1 MIGSAKIQNIIIRN
15 SAIRNNF
22 YSFRE
27 RDLIP
32 CRVGCLRPLALI
44 FLFFFMVF
52 NKIVFLR
59 AKKSQMEK
67 VYFTDYVP
75 SSRGAA
81 REKLTQWQKKYPAS
95 AFLNIFCLKEARMK
109 LSHRQ
114 RSKML
119 LTLPDKLRF
128 DSLQLET
135 APVVEV
141 REKPQLNMVENR
153 PHISSPLHPIF
164 VKHPTPDHENRQV
177 LIDQLIEKFS
187 KDAPKIIYSPD
198 VHDADADYGIE
209 SSIEDQS
216 IVSVS
221 LANIYADQGYYDR
234 AIQMFE
240 ILKLH
245 FPEKNSIFAARIE
258 ELKKMMAEG

>member
-1 MIGSAKIQNIIIRN
+1 
-15 SAIRNNF
+15 
-22 YSFRE
+22 
-27 RDLIP
+27 
-32 CRVGCLRPLALI
+32 
-44 FLFFFMVF
+44 
-52 NKIVFLR
+52 
-59 AKKSQMEK
+59 MEK
-67 VYFTDYVP
+67 IYFTDFV
-75 SSRGAA
+75 AA
-81 REKLTQWQKKYPAS
+81 DVDLVHEKLRDWQRKYPAS
-95 AFLNIFCLKEARMK
+95 PLLNMFCLKDPSVK
-109 LSHRQ
+109 NPHRQ
-114 RSKML
+114 RVRML
-119 LTLPDKLRF
+119 LTLPDKRRF
-128 DSLQLET
+128 DALQLEVS
-135 APVVEV
+135 PVVEV
-141 REKPQLNMVENR
+141 REKPQLNIVETK
-153 PHISSPLHPIF
+153 PQQTSSLNPIF
-164 VKHPTPDHENRQV
+164 VKHPAPDHENRQA

-198 VHDADADYGIE
+198 VHDADADYGME

>member
-1 MIGSAKIQNIIIRN
+1 
-15 SAIRNNF
+15 
-22 YSFRE
+22 
-27 RDLIP
+27 
-32 CRVGCLRPLALI
+32 
-44 FLFFFMVF
+44 
-52 NKIVFLR
+52 
-59 AKKSQMEK
+59 MEK
-67 VYFTDYVP
+67 IYFTDFV
-75 SSRGAA
+75 AA
-81 REKLTQWQKKYPAS
+81 DVDLAHEKLRGWQRKYPAS
-95 AFLNIFCLKEARMK
+95 PLLNMFCLHEDRLKGQ
-109 LSHRQ
+109 SRQ
-114 RSKML
+114 RAKML

-128 DSLQLET
+128 DSLPLET
-135 APVVEV
+135 APIVVT
-141 REKPQLNMVENR
+141 REKPQLNIQETKPQQR
-153 PHISSPLHPIF
+153 SSLNPIF
-164 VKHPTPDHENRQV
+164 VKHPSPDHDNRQA

-198 VHDADADYGIE
+198 VHDADADYGME
-209 SSIEDQS
+209 SSVEDQS

>member
-1 MIGSAKIQNIIIRN
+1 MDK
-15 SAIRNNF
+15 
-22 YSFRE
+22 
-27 RDLIP
+27 
-32 CRVGCLRPLALI
+32 
-44 FLFFFMVF
+44 LFF
-52 NKIVFLR
+52 
-59 AKKSQMEK
+59 
-67 VYFTDYVP
+67 TDFVP

-95 AFLNIFCLKEARMK
+95 AFLNIFCLKESRMK
-109 LSHRQ
+109 ISPRQ
-114 RSKML
+114 RAKML
-119 LTLPDKLRF
+119 LTLPDKMRF
-128 DSLQLET
+128 DTLQLET

-141 REKPQLNMVENR
+141 REKPQLNIVENK
-153 PHISSPLHPIF
+153 PQPTSPLHPIF
-164 VKHPTPDHENRQV
+164 VKHPSPDHENRQA

-198 VHDADADYGIE
+198 VHDADADYGME

-221 LANIYADQGYYDR
+221 LANVYADQGYYDR

-258 ELKKMMAEG
+258 ELKKMMTES

>member
-1 MIGSAKIQNIIIRN
+1 M
-15 SAIRNNF
+15 
-22 YSFRE
+22 
-27 RDLIP
+27 
-32 CRVGCLRPLALI
+32 
-44 FLFFFMVF
+44 
-52 NKIVFLR
+52 
-59 AKKSQMEK
+59 
-67 VYFTDYVP
+67 
-75 SSRGAA
+75 
-81 REKLTQWQKKYPAS
+81 QWQKKYPAS
-95 AFLNIFCLKEARMK
+95 AFLNIFCLKENRMK

-114 RSKML
+114 RAKML

-128 DSLQLET
+128 DGLQVEI

-141 REKPQLNMVENR
+141 REKPQLNIVENKTQQN
-153 PHISSPLHPIF
+153 PVLHPIF
-164 VKHPTPDHENRQV
+164 VKHPSPDHENRQV

-198 VHDADADYGIE
+198 VHDADADYGME

-221 LANIYADQGYYDR
+221 LANVYADQGYYDR

>member
-1 MIGSAKIQNIIIRN
+1 MPHCHGICPPS
-15 SAIRNNF
+15 
-22 YSFRE
+22 
-27 RDLIP
+27 
-32 CRVGCLRPLALI
+32 LAVI
-44 FLFFFMVF
+44 FLIYFMVF
-52 NKIVFLR
+52 NKIVSLR
-59 AKKSQMEK
+59 AKYYQMEK
-67 VYFTDYVP
+67 LYFTDYVP

-95 AFLNIFCLKEARMK
+95 AFLNLFCLKESRMK
-109 LSHRQ
+109 ISQRQ
-114 RSKML
+114 RAKML
-119 LTLPDKLRF
+119 LTVPDKLRF
-128 DSLQLET
+128 DSLQLEI
-135 APVVEV
+135 APVVEI
-141 REKPQLNMVENR
+141 REKPQLNIVDNKPQPI
-153 PHISSPLHPIF
+153 PHLHPIF
-164 VKHPTPDHENRQV
+164 VKHPAPDHENRQV

-198 VHDADADYGIE
+198 VHDADADYGME

-221 LANIYADQGYYDR
+221 LANIYAEQGYYDR

-258 ELKKMMAEG
+258 ELKKMMTEG

>member
-1 MIGSAKIQNIIIRN
+1 MPAK
-15 SAIRNNF
+15 
-22 YSFRE
+22 YFR
-27 RDLIP
+27 
-32 CRVGCLRPLALI
+32 
-44 FLFFFMVF
+44 
-52 NKIVFLR
+52 
-59 AKKSQMEK
+59 MEK
-67 VYFTDYVP
+67 IYFTDYVQV
-75 SSRGAA
+75 SHEDAQ
-81 REKLTQWQKKYPAS
+81 EKLQQWHKKYPAS
-95 AFLNIFCLKEARMK
+95 SFLNLFCLREARLK
-109 LSHRQ
+109 GQSRQ
-114 RSKML
+114 RAKML

-128 DSLQLET
+128 DALQLET
-135 APVVEV
+135 APLVEV
-141 REKPQLNMVENR
+141 REKPQLNIVENK
-153 PHISSPLHPIF
+153 PQPTSPLHPIF
-164 VKHPTPDHENRQV
+164 VKHPTPDHENRQA

-198 VHDADADYGIE
+198 VHDADADYGME

-258 ELKKMMAEG
+258 ELKNQMNG

>member
-1 MIGSAKIQNIIIRN
+1 MDKI
-15 SAIRNNF
+15 
-22 YSFRE
+22 
-27 RDLIP
+27 
-32 CRVGCLRPLALI
+32 
-44 FLFFFMVF
+44 
-52 NKIVFLR
+52 
-59 AKKSQMEK
+59 
-67 VYFTDYVP
+67 YFTDFVSTEP
-75 SSRGAA
+75 DVA
-81 REKLTQWQKKYPAS
+81 REKLREWQRKYPAS
-95 AFLNIFCLKEARMK
+95 PLLNMFCLKDSAVK
-109 LSHRQ
+109 NSHRQ
-114 RSKML
+114 RARML
-119 LTLPDKLRF
+119 LTLPDKRRF
-128 DSLQLET
+128 DALQLEL

-141 REKPQLNMVENR
+141 REKPQLNFVETKPQQN
-153 PHISSPLHPIF
+153 SQLNPIF
-164 VKHPTPDHENRQV
+164 VKHPAPDHKNRQA

-198 VHDADADYGIE
+198 VHDADADYGME

-221 LANIYADQGYYDR
+221 LANIYAEQGYYDR

>member
-1 MIGSAKIQNIIIRN
+1 MEK
-15 SAIRNNF
+15 
-22 YSFRE
+22 
-27 RDLIP
+27 
-32 CRVGCLRPLALI
+32 
-44 FLFFFMVF
+44 LFF
-52 NKIVFLR
+52 
-59 AKKSQMEK
+59 
-67 VYFTDYVP
+67 TDFVP
-75 SSRGAA
+75 SPHEEA

-95 AFLNIFCLKEARMK
+95 AFLNIFCLKEPGMK
-109 LSHRQ
+109 TTQRQ
-114 RSKML
+114 RAKML

-128 DSLQLET
+128 DSLQLEL

-141 REKPQLNMVENR
+141 REKPQLNIVENH
-153 PHISSPLHPIF
+153 PHTTSPLHPIF
-164 VKHPTPDHENRQV
+164 VKHPSPDHENRQA

-198 VHDADADYGIE
+198 VHDADADYGME

-221 LANIYADQGYYDR
+221 LANVYAEQGYYDR

-258 ELKKMMAEG
+258 ELKEMMTEE

>member
-1 MIGSAKIQNIIIRN
+1 MNKW
-15 SAIRNNF
+15 
-22 YSFRE
+22 E
-27 RDLIP
+27 
-32 CRVGCLRPLALI
+32 
-44 FLFFFMVF
+44 
-52 NKIVFLR
+52 KIVFLP
-59 AKKSQMEK
+59 AKLLSMDKLF
-67 VYFTDYVP
+67 FTDFVP

-81 REKLTQWQKKYPAS
+81 REKLTQWQKQYPAS
-95 AFLNIFCLKEARMK
+95 AFLNIFCLKESRMK
-109 LSHRQ
+109 ISQRQ
-114 RSKML
+114 RAKML

-141 REKPQLNMVENR
+141 REKPQLNIVENK
-153 PHISSPLHPIF
+153 PQQTSALHPIF
-164 VKHPTPDHENRQV
+164 VKHPAPDHENKQV
-177 LIDQLIEKFS
+177 LIDQLIDKFS

-198 VHDADADYGIE
+198 VHDADADYGME